1 MISTAAELKDDI
13 RDLEARH
20 DALVRAID
28 RKHAEL
34 DSVHAQIKAASE
46 KLTKIEAA
54 IKAVKNRF
62 GV

>member
-1 MISTAAELKDDI
+1 MSATAELQHDI

-34 DSVHAQIKAASE
+34 DSVHALIKAATE

>member
-1 MISTAAELKDDI
+1 MSTATRQLEHDI

-20 DALVRAID
+20 DALVRTID
-28 RKHAEL
+28 RKHQEL
-34 DSVHAQIKAASE
+34 DQVHAQIQAQ
-46 KLTKIEAA
+46 TKRLAEIEAA